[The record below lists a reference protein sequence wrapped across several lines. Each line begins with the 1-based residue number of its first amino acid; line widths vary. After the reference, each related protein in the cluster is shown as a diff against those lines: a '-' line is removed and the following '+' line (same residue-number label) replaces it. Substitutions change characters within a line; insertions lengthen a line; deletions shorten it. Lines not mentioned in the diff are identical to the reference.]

1 MYNLPYYKAENDQ
14 EVIDFMH
21 AHPFVML
28 IGNGSPYPVA
38 TQVPVLIEERDG
50 KMFLRAHIMRKTDH
64 HAALEKDPNVLVV
77 FSSVHSYVSASW
89 YTNQKQG
96 STWNYKAV
104 HAKGKLRFS
113 DGENLHDLLTKL
125 TAKFENN
132 PHSPSLME
140 HLPEKYVTT
149 LMKAI
154 VCFEVEIV
162 DIQHVFKMSQD
173 RDKQSYSSIIKHL
186 ENGDD
191 DAKGVAAMMKE
202 KA

>member
-1 MYNLPYYKAENDQ
+1 LYNLSYYKAENEQ
-14 EVIDFMH
+14 EVFDFMH

-28 IGNGSPYPVA
+28 IGHGEPYPVA

-64 HAALEKDPNVLVV
+64 HLALEKDPNVLVV
-77 FSSVHSYVSASW
+77 FTGVHSYVSASW
-89 YTNQKQG
+89 YTNKQQG

-104 HAKGKLRFS
+104 HAKGTLRFM
-113 DGENLHDLLTKL
+113 DDENLHDLLTKL
-125 TAKFENN
+125 TDTFEHN
-132 PHSPSLME
+132 PDSPSLMK

-154 VCFEVEIV
+154 VAFEIEVH
-162 DIQHVFKMSQD
+162 DIEHVFKMSQN
-173 RDKQSYSSIIKHL
+173 RDKESYKNIIEHL
-186 ENGDD
+186 ENGNV
-191 DAKGVAAMMKE
+191 DAQGVAAIMKE